1 MKKICV
7 ALGVLF
13 MAIASALADDNE
25 LVKTASSIS
34 TKSSGEI
41 STDSIYWK
49 YPGSVGLNVNQA
61 YFNDYCMEGSG
72 ASVSADAFLNL
83 NANYKKNRVK
93 WDNCFAAKYGLI
105 YSNEFEGDEIRKN
118 IDEFGLY
125 SKLGYKMAKY
135 WYASALASLES
146 QFTNSYKY
154 ELYDTYSKYPN
165 PDNWP
170 YVESDK
176 RYESEKDTI
185 SAFFAPAAI
194 KVSLG
199 FDYVPNKYINFFI
212 SPLTA
217 RFTFCRLNELAPNNG
232 MEMISEAVTEI
243 DGGETKIIK
252 EAEYKKSRSELGAYA
267 ILRSDFD
274 ITKNLHFLSSL
285 EGFYAYNKAISVYTD
300 DYTTW
305 FDKHPELTEINALDG
320 DNINEKTLM
329 PEKVKMREPY
339 DEKEESTY
347 KGLYQKD
354 NPGKEL
360 RELIHG
366 WSFKWKLELM
376 AKVTKYINVSARTQF
391 KYDNS
396 EMKTLRNRKNGMP
409 STDWQ
414 IWEAISLGII
424 YQF

>member
-93 WDNCFAAKYGLI
+93 WDNSFAAKYGMI
-105 YSNEFEGDEIRKN
+105 YSTEFTKDEPIRKN
-118 IDEFGLY
+118 MDEFGLY
-125 SKLGYKMAKY
+125 SKFGYKMAKY
-135 WYASALASLES
+135 WYSSALASLES
-146 QFTNSYKY
+146 QFTPGYTY
-154 ELYDTYSKYPN
+154 ELFDTYAKYPN

-170 YVESDK
+170 FVEDDE
-176 RYESEKDTI
+176 RYKSTKDTI

-199 FDYVPNKYINFFI
+199 FDYVPNKYISFFM

-217 RFTFCRLNELAPNNG
+217 RITICRLNELAPKYG
-232 MEMISEAVTEI
+232 MELIEGTEN
-243 DGGETKIIK
+243 
-252 EAEYKKSRSELGAYA
+252 EYKKSRNELGAYA

-274 ITKNLHFLSSL
+274 ITKNLHFFSSL

-300 DYTTW
+300 NYTDWIDENIKTV
-305 FDKHPELTEINALDG
+305 NALDARKDSLDEFG
-320 DNINEKTLM
+320 LPRE
-329 PEKVKMREPY
+329 VKMKVPYNLEDEPDY
-339 DEKEESTY
+339 EVQYHET
-347 KGLYQKD
+347 
-354 NPGKEL
+354 NPGQDLKK
-360 RELIHG
+360 LIHG
-366 WSFKWKLELM
+366 WSFKWKVELM
-376 AKVTKYINVSARTQF
+376 AKVTKYINVSARAQF
-391 KYDNS
+391 KYDNA
-396 EMKTLRNRKNGMP
+396 EMKTFRGVNNGIP
-409 STDWQ
+409 HANIQ
-414 IWEAISLGII
+414 IWETLSLGIA

>member
-13 MAIASALADDNE
+13 MAIASASADDNE

-41 STDSIYWK
+41 STDSIYWTF
-49 YPGSVGLNVNQA
+49 PGSTGLNVNQA

-72 ASVSADAFLNL
+72 SSVSADAFLNL

-93 WDNCFAAKYGLI
+93 WDNSFAAKYGMI
-105 YSNEFEGDEIRKN
+105 YSSEFTSDEPIRKN
-118 IDEFGLY
+118 MDEFGLY
-125 SKLGYKMAKY
+125 SKFGYKMAQY

-146 QFTNSYKY
+146 QFTKSYT
-154 ELYDTYSKYPN
+154 YDLFDEYSVYPN

-170 YVESDK
+170 YVEDED
-176 RYESEKDTI
+176 RYTSTKDTI
-185 SAFFAPAAI
+185 SAFFAPAAM

-199 FDYVPNKYINFFI
+199 FDYVPNKYISFFM

-217 RFTFCRLNELAPNNG
+217 RFTFCRLNELAPNYG
-232 MEMISEAVTEI
+232 MELVSESVTEK
-243 DGGETKIIK
+243 DGDKTIVIK

-274 ITKNLHFLSSL
+274 ITKSLHFFSSL

-300 DYTTW
+300 GYTEW
-305 FDKHPELTEINALDG
+305 FGANTELTEMNALNGKKLDEY
-320 DNINEKTLM
+320 DM
-329 PEKVKMREPY
+329 PEKVKIQEPY
-339 DEKEESTY
+339 NEKKEPEY
-347 KGLYQKD
+347 KDQYNID
-354 NPGKEL
+354 RPGQDVTK
-360 RELIHG
+360 LIHG

-376 AKVTKYINVSARTQF
+376 AKLSKYVNVSFRTQL
-391 KYDNS
+391 KYDNA
-396 EMKTLRNRKNGMP
+396 EMKTLRNKNYGIP
-409 STDWQ
+409 HAKTQ
-414 IWEAISLGII
+414 FWEATSLGIA

>member
-93 WDNCFAAKYGLI
+93 WDNSFAAKYGMI
-105 YSNEFEGDEIRKN
+105 YSTEFTKDEPIRKN
-118 IDEFGLY
+118 MDEFGLY
-125 SKLGYKMAKY
+125 SKFGYKMAKY
-135 WYASALASLES
+135 WYSSALASLES
-146 QFTNSYKY
+146 QFTPGYTY
-154 ELYDTYSKYPN
+154 ELFDTYAKYHK
-165 PDNWP
+165 PDDWSF
-170 YVESDK
+170 VEDDE
-176 RYESEKDTI
+176 RYKSTKDTI

-199 FDYVPNKYINFFI
+199 FDYVPNKYISFFM

-217 RFTFCRLNELAPNNG
+217 RITICRLNELAPKYG
-232 MEMISEAVTEI
+232 MELIEGTEN
-243 DGGETKIIK
+243 
-252 EAEYKKSRSELGAYA
+252 EYKKSRNELGAYA

-274 ITKNLHFLSSL
+274 ITKNLHFFSSL

-300 DYTTW
+300 KYIDWIDENIKTV
-305 FDKHPELTEINALDG
+305 NALDARK
-320 DNINEKTLM
+320 DSLNEFKL
-329 PEKVKMREPY
+329 PREVKMKVPY
-339 DEKEESTY
+339 NLEDESEYEVRYHET
-347 KGLYQKD
+347 
-354 NPGKEL
+354 NPGQDLKK
-360 RELIHG
+360 LIHG
-366 WSFKWKLELM
+366 WSFKWKVELM
-376 AKVTKYINVSARTQF
+376 AKVTKYINVSARAQF
-391 KYDNS
+391 KYDNA
-396 EMKTLRNRKNGMP
+396 EMKTFRGVNNGIP
-409 STDWQ
+409 HANIQ
-414 IWEAISLGII
+414 IWETLSLGIA